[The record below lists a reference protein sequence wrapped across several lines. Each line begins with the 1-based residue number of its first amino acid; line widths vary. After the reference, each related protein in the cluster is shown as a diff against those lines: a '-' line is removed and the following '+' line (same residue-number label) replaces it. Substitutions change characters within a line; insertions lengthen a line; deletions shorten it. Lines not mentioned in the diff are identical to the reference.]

1 MICFDGQDY
10 CGVIKYSER
19 VIPTR
24 SQSPPP
30 IPAEPNRPAVAAE
43 GGATTQ
49 EEYLLPLATTVRPM
63 LMHTITQNT

>member
-1 MICFDGQDY
+1 MIRFDGQDY

-19 VIPTR
+19 VIATH

-43 GGATTQ
+43 GGASTQ
-49 EEYLLPLATTVRPM
+49 EEYVLPLPQSH
-63 LMHTITQNT
+63 L